1 MKITEIR
8 TTVMWAGLRNWVIVK
23 ILTDSDLHGWGEA
36 TLEGKE
42 DVVCAAVKQL
52 GQSLIGEDPLAT
64 EHHWQVTYRH
74 SFWRGGVVLNSALA
88 GLDQALWDLRGKA
101 WGVPVY
107 KLLGG
112 PTRSNRIR
120 LYTHVGIYQPQLI
133 FDDAQRDVEDGFTA
147 MKTGAWHGDSL
158 LPEHERIEAFS
169 ERIGALRKTVGPNV
183 DIMVDDHGRGRP
195 TSAVRLISA
204 LERYRLLFFEEPCQ
218 PDDIEALARVRA
230 ANLTTDLATGERLYS
245 KWDYLPLLERRLV
258 DVIQPDLCHA
268 GGITECKKIAAL
280 AEAYYVQLA
289 PHNPQGPLSTAAAA
303 HLALAIP
310 NFLILEFVRQ
320 EPYRDQ
326 ALQEAWIVENGHL
339 VVPDRPGL
347 GVELNE
353 EFVLANPYHPRIGKS
368 NAFAADGSVVDV

>member
-8 TTVMWAGLRNWVIVK
+8 TTIMWAGLRNWVIVK
-23 ILTDSDLHGWGEA
+23 ILTDSDVYGWGEA

-42 DVVCAAVKQL
+42 EVVCAAVKQL
-52 GQSLIGEDPLAT
+52 GQTLIGADPLAT
-64 EHHWQVTYRH
+64 EHHWQVAYRH

-88 GLDQALWDLRGKA
+88 GLDQALWDIRGKA

-112 PTRSNRIR
+112 PTRRQIR
-120 LYTHVGIYQPQLI
+120 LYTHVGIYQPERMVE
-133 FDDAQRDVEDGFTA
+133 DAQRDVEDGFTA
-147 MKTGAWHGDSL
+147 MKTGAWAGDSR
-158 LPEHERIEAFS
+158 LPEHERVAAFG
-169 ERIGALRKTVGPNV
+169 ERIGALRRAVGPDV
-183 DIMVDDHGRGRP
+183 DIMVDDHGRGRA
-195 TSAVRLISA
+195 TSAVRLLAA
-204 LERYRLLFFEEPCQ
+204 LEPHRLLFFEEPCQ
-218 PDDIEALARVRA
+218 PDDIEGLTRIRA

-280 AEAYYVQLA
+280 AEAYYVQIA

-310 NFLILEFVRQ
+310 NFLILEYVRQ

-326 ALQEAWIVENGHL
+326 AMREAWVVEKGHL
-339 VVPDRPGL
+339 TVPDRPGL
-347 GVELNE
+347 GVELDE
-353 EFVLANPYHPRIGKS
+353 DVILANPFRPLSGRS
-368 NAFAADGSVVDV
+368 TAFAADGSVVDV

>member
-8 TTVMWAGLRNWVIVK
+8 TTITWAGLRNWVIVK
-23 ILTDSDLHGWGEA
+23 VLTDHSDIFGWGEA

-42 DVVCAAVKQL
+42 ETVAVAVKQL
-52 GQSLIGEDPLAT
+52 GQALIGEDALST
-64 EHHWQVTYRH
+64 EHHWQVAYRH
-74 SFWRGGVVLNSALA
+74 GFWRGGVVLNSALA
-88 GLDQALWDLRGKA
+88 GLDQALWDIRGKA

-112 PTRSNRIR
+112 PTRNRIR
-120 LYTHVGIYQPQLI
+120 LYTHVGIYQPEQMLE
-133 FDDAQRDVEDGFTA
+133 DAQRDVADGFTA
-147 MKTGAWHGDSL
+147 MKTGAWHGDSM
-158 LPEHERIEAFS
+158 LPEHERIAAFS
-169 ERIGALRKTVGPNV
+169 DRIGSLRKTVGPSI
-183 DIMVDDHGRGRP
+183 DIMVDDHGRGRA
-195 TSAVRLISA
+195 TSAVRLITA
-204 LERYRLLFFEEPCQ
+204 LEAHRLLFFEEPCQ
-218 PDDIEALARVRA
+218 PDDIEALIRVRA

-303 HLALAIP
+303 HLAMAIP
-310 NFLILEFVRQ
+310 NFLILEYVRQ

-326 ALQEAWIVENGHL
+326 AMRESWVVEDGHL
-339 VVPDRPGL
+339 LVPDRPGL
-347 GVELNE
+347 GVDLNE
-353 EFVLANPYHPRIGKS
+353 AVILANPYRGRTGKS
-368 NAFAADGSVVDV
+368 RAFAADGSVVDV